1 MGILIDENTTAIVQG
16 ITGRAGEAFTRYMR
30 EYGTK
35 VLAGVT
41 PGRGG
46 SMAAEVP
53 VYDTVKEAVQK
64 HGPIDASVT
73 FVPGPALKDAVLE
86 AIDAGIKLIVSP
98 VERVPLHDI
107 MVMVATAKRRGVR
120 MIGPGTIGVIT
131 SGKAVLGWVGG
142 SAERAAQVFEPGP
155 VGILSRSGGQSGT
168 LPWIIRRAGYG
179 CSTLVHEGTEPI
191 IGTSFGDLLPLFEA
205 DEQTKA
211 VAMFGELGGT
221 TEEEAAVE
229 MKKGR
234 FTKPLVAYIAG
245 AWAPEGMRFSH
256 ASSIIEH
263 GRGSAKS
270 KIEALKDAGA
280 YVVEKPAEIPTK
292 IVEVLKSIGQ

>member
-16 ITGRAGEAFTRYMR
+16 ITGRTGEHYTKYMK

-35 VLAGVT
+35 IMAGVT

-46 SMAAEVP
+46 GEVAGVP
-53 VYDTVKEAVQK
+53 VYDTVLEAVEK
-64 HGPIDASVT
+64 HGPIDASVI
-73 FVPGPALKDAVLE
+73 FVPAPYLKEAVLE
-86 AIDAGIKLIVSP
+86 VIDAGIKMVVCP
-98 VERVPLHDI
+98 VERVPLHDLI
-107 MVMVATAKRRGVR
+107 VMANAARKGGVR
-120 MIGPGTIGVIT
+120 LIGPGTIGLIT
-131 SGKAVLGWVGG
+131 PGKAVLGWVGS
-142 SAERAAQVFEPGP
+142 SAQRAAEVFQPGP

-168 LPWIIRRAGYG
+168 LPWIIKEKAGYG

-191 IGTSFGDLLPLFEA
+191 IGMSFGDLMSLYEA

-221 TEEEAAVE
+221 TEEEVAEE

-263 GRGSAKS
+263 GTGSAES
-270 KIEALKDAGA
+270 KINALRDAGA
-280 YVVEKPAEIPTK
+280 IVVDKPIDIVTK
-292 IVEVLKSIGQ
+292 IKEVLG

>member
-1 MGILIDENTTAIVQG
+1 MK
-16 ITGRAGEAFTRYMR
+16 

-35 VLAGVT
+35 IMAGVT

-46 SMAAEVP
+46 GEVAGVP
-53 VYDTVKEAVQK
+53 VYDTVLEAVEK
-64 HGPIDASVT
+64 HGPIDASVI
-73 FVPGPALKDAVLE
+73 FVPAPYLKEAVLE
-86 AIDAGIKLIVSP
+86 AIDAGIKMVVFP
-98 VERVPLHDI
+98 VERVPLHDLI
-107 MVMVATAKRRGVR
+107 VMANAAKKGGVR
-120 MIGPGTIGVIT
+120 LIGPGTIGLIT
-131 SGKAVLGWVGG
+131 PGKAVLGWVGS
-142 SAERAAQVFEPGP
+142 SAQRAAEVFQPGP

-168 LPWIIRRAGYG
+168 LPWIIKEKAGYG

-191 IGTSFGDLLPLFEA
+191 IGTSFGDLMSLYEA

-221 TEEEAAVE
+221 TEEEVAEE
-229 MKKGR
+229 MQKGR

-263 GRGSAKS
+263 GTGSAES
-270 KIEALKDAGA
+270 KINALRDAGA
-280 YVVEKPAEIPTK
+280 IVVDKPIDIVTK
-292 IVEVLKSIGQ
+292 IKEVLG

>member
-1 MGILIDENTTAIVQG
+1 MAILVDENTTVIVQG
-16 ITGRAGEAFTRYMR
+16 ITGRAGEFYSRYMR

-35 VLAGVT
+35 ILAGVT

-46 SMAAEVP
+46 SMAAGVP
-53 VYDTVKEAVQK
+53 VYDTVKEAFEK

-73 FVPGPALKDAVLE
+73 FVPGPGLKDAVLE
-86 AIDAGIKLIVSP
+86 AIEAGIKLIVSP

-107 MVMVATAKRRGVR
+107 MVMVTTARRKDTR
-120 MIGPGTIGVIT
+120 IIGPGSIGVM
-131 SGKAVLGWVGG
+131 SPGKAILGWVGS
-142 SAERAAQVFEPGP
+142 SAERAAQVFQPGP

-168 LPWIIRRAGYG
+168 LPWIIKEKAGYG

-191 IGTSFGDLLPLFEA
+191 IGTSFGDILSLYEE

-211 VAMFGELGGT
+211 MAMFGELGGT
-221 TEEEAAVE
+221 TEEEAAEE
-229 MKKGR
+229 MKRGR
-234 FTKPLVAYIAG
+234 FTKPFVAYIAG

-256 ASSIIEH
+256 ASSIVEH

-270 KIEALKDAGA
+270 KIEALRDAGA
-280 YVVEKPAEIPTK
+280 YVVEKPAEIATK
-292 IVEVLKSIGQ
+292 IKEVLG

>member
-1 MGILIDENTTAIVQG
+1 MA
-16 ITGRAGEAFTRYMR
+16 
-30 EYGTK
+30 
-35 VLAGVT
+35 AGV
-41 PGRGG
+41 
-46 SMAAEVP
+46 P
-53 VYDTVKEAVQK
+53 VCDTVQEAVGK
-64 HGPIDASVT
+64 YGPVEATVT
-73 FVPGPALKDAVLE
+73 FVPGPLLKDAVLE

-107 MVMVATAKRRGVR
+107 MLMVATAKRRGARIV
-120 MIGPGTIGVIT
+120 GPGTIGVMT
-131 SGKAVLGWVGG
+131 PGKAVLGWVG
-142 SAERAAQVFEPGP
+142 SSVERAAQVFQPGP
-155 VGILSRSGGQSGT
+155 IGILSRSGGQSGT
-168 LPWIIRRAGYG
+168 LPWIIKRAGYG

-221 TEEEAAVE
+221 TEEEAAE
-229 MKKGR
+229 EIKKGH

-256 ASSIIEH
+256 ASSIVEH
-263 GRGSAKS
+263 GKGSAKS

-280 YVVEKPAEIPTK
+280 YVVEKPAEIPTRVAE
-292 IVEVLKSIGQ
+292 ILSESRQQTY

>member
-16 ITGRAGEAFTRYMR
+16 ITGRTGEHYTKYMK

-35 VLAGVT
+35 IMAGVT

-46 SMAAEVP
+46 GEVAGVP
-53 VYDTVKEAVQK
+53 VYDTVLEAVER

-73 FVPGPALKDAVLE
+73 FVPAPYLKEAVLE
-86 AIDAGIKLIVSP
+86 AIDAGIKMVVCP
-98 VERVPLHDI
+98 VERVPLHDLI
-107 MVMVATAKRRGVR
+107 VMANAARKGGVR
-120 MIGPGTIGVIT
+120 LIGPGTIGLIT
-131 SGKAVLGWVGG
+131 PGKAVLGWVGS
-142 SAERAAQVFEPGP
+142 SAQRAAEVFQPGP

-168 LPWIIRRAGYG
+168 LPWIIKEKAGYG

-191 IGTSFGDLLPLFEA
+191 IGTSFGDLMPLYEA

-221 TEEEAAVE
+221 TEEEVAEE
-229 MKKGR
+229 MQKGR

-263 GRGSAKS
+263 GTGSAES
-270 KIEALKDAGA
+270 KINALRDAGA
-280 YVVEKPAEIPTK
+280 IVVDKPIDIVTK
-292 IVEVLKSIGQ
+292 IKEVLG

>member
-1 MGILIDENTTAIVQG
+1 MKMTILIDEKTTALVQG
-16 ITGRAGEAFTRYMR
+16 ITGRAGEGFSRYMR
-30 EYGTK
+30 DYGTK
-35 VLAGVT
+35 ILAGVT

-46 SMAAEVP
+46 ASVAGIP
-53 VYDTVKEAVQK
+53 VYDTVKEAVDK
-64 HGPIDASVT
+64 HGSIDASVT
-73 FVPGPALKDAVLE
+73 FVPGPFLKDAVLE
-86 AIDAGIKLIVSP
+86 AIDAGIKLIVCP

-120 MIGPGTIGVIT
+120 IIGPGSIGVI
-131 SGKAVLGWVGG
+131 SPGKAVLGWVG
-142 SAERAAQVFEPGP
+142 SSVERAPQVFQPGP

-168 LPWIIRRAGYG
+168 LPWIIKEKAGYG

-191 IGTSFGDLLPLFEA
+191 IGTSFGDLLPLFEE
-205 DEQTKA
+205 DEQTKV

-221 TEEEAAVE
+221 TEEEAAEE
-229 MKKGR
+229 MKKKH

-263 GRGSAKS
+263 GRGSARS
-270 KIEALKDAGA
+270 KIEALNGAGA
-280 YVVEKPAEIPTK
+280 YVVERPAEIVTK
-292 IVEVLKSIGQ
+292 VKELLK

>member
-1 MGILIDENTTAIVQG
+1 MGILVDEKTTAIVQG
-16 ITGRAGEAFTRYMR
+16 ITGRAGEAYTRYMR

-35 VLAGVT
+35 ILAGVT

-46 SMAAEVP
+46 TMAAEVP
-53 VYDTVKEAVQK
+53 VYDTVKEVIAK
-64 HGPIDASVT
+64 YGPIDATVT
-73 FVPGPALKDAVLE
+73 FVPGPGLKDAVLE

-107 MVMVATAKRRGVR
+107 MVMVTTAKRKGVR
-120 MIGPGTIGVIT
+120 MIGPGTIGLIT
-131 SGKAVLGWVGG
+131 PGKAVLGWVGS
-142 SAERAAQVFEPGP
+142 SAERAREVFQPGP

-168 LPWIIRRAGYG
+168 LPWIIKRAGYG

-191 IGTSFGDLLPLFEA
+191 IGTSFGDLLPLFEK

-221 TEEEAAVE
+221 TEEEAAEE
-229 MKKGR
+229 MKKGH

-270 KIEALKDAGA
+270 KIEALKSAGA
-280 YVVEKPAEIPTK
+280 YVVERPAEIPTK
-292 IVEVLKSIGQ
+292 IAEILKGMGQ

>member
-1 MGILIDENTTAIVQG
+1 
-16 ITGRAGEAFTRYMR
+16 
-30 EYGTK
+30 
-35 VLAGVT
+35 
-41 PGRGG
+41 
-46 SMAAEVP
+46 MAAEVP
-53 VYDTVKEAVQK
+53 VYDTVKEAIGK
-64 HGPIDASVT
+64 HGLVDASVT
-73 FVPGPALKDAVLE
+73 FVPGPGLKDAVLE
-86 AIDAGIKLIVSP
+86 AIDAGIKLIVCP

-107 MVMVATAKRRGVR
+107 MVMVATAKRKGVR
-120 MIGPGTIGVIT
+120 VIGPGTIGMIT
-131 SGKAVLGWVGG
+131 PGKAVLGWVGS
-142 SAERAAQVFEPGP
+142 SAERAREVFMPGP

-221 TEEEAAVE
+221 TEEESAEE
-229 MKKGR
+229 MKKGH

-270 KIEALKDAGA
+270 KIDALNDAGA
-280 YVVEKPAEIPTK
+280 YVVEKPADIPTK
-292 IVEVLKSIGQ
+292 IAEVLKSRGQ

>member
-16 ITGRAGEAFTRYMR
+16 ITGRTGEHYTKYMK

-35 VLAGVT
+35 IMAGVT

-46 SMAAEVP
+46 GEVAGVP
-53 VYDTVKEAVQK
+53 VYDTVLEAVER

-73 FVPGPALKDAVLE
+73 FVPAPYLKEAVLE
-86 AIDAGIKLIVSP
+86 AIDAGIKMVVCP
-98 VERVPLHDI
+98 VERVPLHDLI
-107 MVMVATAKRRGVR
+107 VMANAARKGGVR
-120 MIGPGTIGVIT
+120 LIGPGTIGLIT
-131 SGKAVLGWVGG
+131 PGKAVLGWVGS
-142 SAERAAQVFEPGP
+142 SAQRAAEVFQPGP

-168 LPWIIRRAGYG
+168 LPWIIKEKAGYG

-191 IGTSFGDLLPLFEA
+191 IGTSFGDLMSLYEA

-221 TEEEAAVE
+221 TEEEVAEE
-229 MKKGR
+229 MQKGR
-234 FTKPLVAYIAG
+234 FTKPLIAYIAG

-263 GRGSAKS
+263 GTGSAES
-270 KIEALKDAGA
+270 KINALRDAGA
-280 YVVEKPAEIPTK
+280 IVVDKPIDIVTK
-292 IVEVLKSIGQ
+292 IKEVLG

>member
-1 MGILIDENTTAIVQG
+1 MK
-16 ITGRAGEAFTRYMR
+16 

-35 VLAGVT
+35 IMAGVT

-46 SMAAEVP
+46 GEVAGVP
-53 VYDTVKEAVQK
+53 VYDTVLEAVER

-73 FVPGPALKDAVLE
+73 FVPAPYLKEAVLE
-86 AIDAGIKLIVSP
+86 AIDAGIKMVVCP
-98 VERVPLHDI
+98 VERVPLHDLI
-107 MVMVATAKRRGVR
+107 VMANAARKGGVR
-120 MIGPGTIGVIT
+120 LIGPGTIGLIT
-131 SGKAVLGWVGG
+131 PGKAVLGWVGS
-142 SAERAAQVFEPGP
+142 SAQRAAEVFQPGP

-168 LPWIIRRAGYG
+168 LPWIIKEKAGYG

-191 IGTSFGDLLPLFEA
+191 IGTSFGDLMPLYEA

-221 TEEEAAVE
+221 TEEEVAEE
-229 MKKGR
+229 MQKGR

-263 GRGSAKS
+263 GTGSAES
-270 KIEALKDAGA
+270 KINALRDAGA
-280 YVVEKPAEIPTK
+280 IVVDKPIDIVTK
-292 IVEVLKSIGQ
+292 IKEVLG

>member
-1 MGILIDENTTAIVQG
+1 MAILIDENTTAIVQG
-16 ITGRAGEAFTRYMR
+16 ITGRSGEFFSRYMR

-35 VLAGVT
+35 ILAGVT

-46 SMAAEVP
+46 SMAAGVP
-53 VYDTVKEAVQK
+53 VYDTVEEAFK
-64 HGPIDASVT
+64 THGPIDASVT
-73 FVPGPALKDAVLE
+73 FVPAPYLKDAVLE
-86 AIDAGIKLIVSP
+86 AIDAGIKMIVSP
-98 VERVPLHDI
+98 VERVPLHDLI
-107 MVMVATAKRRGVR
+107 VMASAAKRSGVR
-120 MIGPGTIGVIT
+120 LIGPGTIGII
-131 SGKAVLGWVGG
+131 SPGKAVLGWVGS
-142 SAERAAQVFEPGP
+142 SAQRAAQVFKPGP

-168 LPWIIRRAGYG
+168 LPWIIKEKAGYG

-191 IGTSFGDLLPLFEA
+191 IGTSFGDIMSLYEA

-211 VAMFGELGGT
+211 IAMFGELGGT
-221 TEEEAAVE
+221 TEEEVAEE

-263 GRGSAKS
+263 GTGSAKS
-270 KIEALKDAGA
+270 KIGALKDAGA
-280 YVVEKPAEIPTK
+280 YVVEKPAEIVTK
-292 IVEVLKSIGQ
+292 IKEVLK

>member
-1 MGILIDENTTAIVQG
+1 
-16 ITGRAGEAFTRYMR
+16 
-30 EYGTK
+30 
-35 VLAGVT
+35 
-41 PGRGG
+41 
-46 SMAAEVP
+46 MAADVP
-53 VYDTVKEAVQK
+53 VYDTIKDAISK
-64 HGPIDASVT
+64 HGLVDASVT
-73 FVPGPALKDAVLE
+73 FVPGPGLKDAVLE
-86 AIDAGIKLIVSP
+86 AIDAGIKLIVCP

-107 MVMVATAKRRGVR
+107 MVMVTTAKKQGVR
-120 MIGPGTIGVIT
+120 IIGPGTIGLIT
-131 SGKAVLGWVGG
+131 PGKAVLGWVGS
-142 SAERAAQVFEPGP
+142 SAERARDVFMPGP

-191 IGTSFGDLLPLFEA
+191 LGTSFGDLMPLYEA

-221 TEEEAAVE
+221 TEEEVAEE
-229 MKKGR
+229 MKKGH
-234 FTKPLVAYIAG
+234 FTKPFVAYIAG

-256 ASSIIEH
+256 ASSIVEH

-280 YVVEKPAEIPTK
+280 VVVERPAEIPTK
-292 IVEVLKSIGQ
+292 IAEILKGMGQ